1 MNLIVNKVKQL
12 EVVHDTDRYGVIKLA
27 SGASVSKDRLT
38 VLTNTELL
46 EHFLDISF
54 VCAVEYGSH
63 NSPAEML
70 CGKSEVDLKNLT
82 DIHSGRNTQRVKNDI
97 KRSAVLKEG
106 HILLRKNTGNNTLVS
121 VTACHLVADRK
132 LTLLSNVATNYLVY
146 AGAELVAVLSCEHLN
161 VYDDTVL
168 TVRHTQ
174 GGVSDFLS
182 LFTED
187 STEKSFFG
195 GKLGLSL
202 GSNLTDENIA

>member
-1 MNLIVNKVKQL
+1 MDLIVNKVEQL

-27 SGASVSKDRLT
+27 SGASVGKDRLT
-38 VLTNTELL
+38 VLTDTEIL
-46 EHFLDISF
+46 EHFLDIRF
-54 VCAVEYGSH
+54 VCAVEYWSH

-82 DIHSGRNTQRVKNDI
+82 DIHSGRNAQRVKNDI
-97 KRSAVLKEG
+97 KRGAVLKEW

-121 VTACHLVADRK
+121 VAACHLVADRK

-146 AGAELVAVLSCEHLN
+146 AGAELVAVLSCEYLN

-174 GGVSDFLS
+174 RGISDFLS

-187 STEKSFFG
+187 STKKSFFG
-195 GKLGLSL
+195 GKLGFSL
-202 GSNLTDENIA
+202 GSNLTDEDIA